1 MLGMKLI
8 VVDPQDT
15 KTARGADIW
24 LRPRFGTDAA
34 LLLGMIRVI
43 IDEDLHFHQIILAVA
58 GKLVVETDAVF
69 FSPEPRS
76 IVMTILEGEGKGS
89 VVETHAAP
97 IDAGRTAIVEA
108 TLATSDREGFQ
119 HALKLQ
125 RFIRPLIERSARR
138 LWVDDVAYAERLY
151 ELRQ

>member
-1 MLGMKLI
+1 M
-8 VVDPQDT
+8 
-15 KTARGADIW
+15 
-24 LRPRFGTDAA
+24 
-34 LLLGMIRVI
+34 
-43 IDEDLHFHQIILAVA
+43 

-89 VVETHAAP
+89 VVETHATP
-97 IDAGRTAIVEA
+97 IEDGRTAIVEA
-108 TLATSDREGFQ
+108 TLATSDREGFK

-125 RFIRPLIERSARR
+125 RLIRPLIERSARR

-151 ELRQ
+151 ELRKLQFIESPH